1 MINKDFARRK
11 ISLIQDELF
20 HLVELSR
27 FSLNEIVGDFVKM
40 SALERILER
49 IISRAI
55 DINNHIIAELASMN
69 TSPPKDYRETFMR
82 MAELNV
88 YPEDFAKQIS
98 KSIGTR
104 NVLIHEYDKVDAAT
118 IYNSVSDCLRDY
130 HKYCEYIS
138 DFINL
143 LKDDQLTPE

>member
-1 MINKDFARRK
+1 
-11 ISLIQDELF
+11 
-20 HLVELSR
+20 
-27 FSLNEIVGDFVKM
+27 
-40 SALERILER
+40 
-49 IISRAI
+49 
-55 DINNHIIAELASMN
+55 
-69 TSPPKDYRETFMR
+69 MR

-104 NVLIHEYDKVDAAT
+104 NVLIHEYDKVVAAT

-143 LKDDQLTPE
+143 LKDEQLTNSKTSISM